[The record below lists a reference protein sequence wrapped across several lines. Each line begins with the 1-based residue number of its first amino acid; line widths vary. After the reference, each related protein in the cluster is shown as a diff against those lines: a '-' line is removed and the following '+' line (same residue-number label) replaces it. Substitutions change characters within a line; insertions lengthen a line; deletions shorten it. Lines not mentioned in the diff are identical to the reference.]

1 MFFSKRV
8 KLSVSFLVGNMTN
21 LQVSTCNIGTGLA
34 GKKIHPHKCVFFSES
49 EKKGFRMQK
58 IRHILDISFV
68 CVLKRQI
75 KRCLNVLKSLE

>member
-34 GKKIHPHKCVFFSES
+34 
-49 EKKGFRMQK
+49 EKKNSPTQMCFLVKVKRRDLGCKRS
-58 IRHILDISFV
+58 DIYWTSALFV
-68 CVLKRQI
+68 C
-75 KRCLNVLKSLE
+75 